1 MMQRKHEGR
10 GGSKVF
16 WLNGKIQRLNGE
28 DWRTGR
34 REDGKTGGRE
44 DGRTG
49 RREDRKK
56 VINRSGIMG
65 LISGLI
71 RKI

>member
-1 MMQRKHEGR
+1 MGKTGGR
-10 GGSKVF
+10 ED
-16 WLNGKIQRLNGE
+16 GK
-28 DWRTGR
+28 TGR